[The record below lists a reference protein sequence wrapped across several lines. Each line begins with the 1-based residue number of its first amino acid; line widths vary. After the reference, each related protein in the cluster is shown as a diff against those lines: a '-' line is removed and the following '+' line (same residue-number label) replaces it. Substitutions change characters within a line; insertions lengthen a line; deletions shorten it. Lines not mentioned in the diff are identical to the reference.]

1 MRRLAALARPLL
13 PSPLLASPLLALS
26 LLALSSLVLSSLA
39 TGCAL
44 FGAGT
49 APVVYEQRCA
59 DASCLEDFVFTD
71 ATKWRVRASGHGP
84 ALELVGK
91 SDYRPPHRSPLSIAL
106 IEGLEVRDFDLDVD
120 LLQTGRNYGHRDLC
134 LFFGVQ
140 SKSRFYYTHL
150 ATSPDANAHN
160 VFLVNDAPRANLI
173 PPLARGVDWGRASGA
188 ASAPARSRS
197 SGTTAPSLRWSP
209 RTARS
214 AGAASG
220 SAPSTT
226 RASCGTSCCARRAIG
241 SPRATRSAARRAAS
255 AGGRTHRS
263 CAGRRS
269 RAKTG

>member
-173 PPLARGVDWGRASGA
+173 PPLARGVDWGRDVWHHVRVERRVDAGTIKVFWDYGAEPALVAEDRTFGWGRVGFGSFDDSGLVRNIVLR
-188 ASAPARSRS
+188 APRHRFAE
-197 SGTTAPSLRWSP
+197 GDPF
-209 RTARS
+209 
-214 AGAASG
+214 
-220 SAPSTT
+220 
-226 RASCGTSCCARRAIG
+226 
-241 SPRATRSAARRAAS
+241 
-255 AGGRTHRS
+255 GR
-263 CAGRRS
+263 
-269 RAKTG
+269 

>member
-173 PPLARGVDWGRASGA
+173 PPLARGVDWGR
-188 ASAPARSRS
+188 
-197 SGTTAPSLRWSP
+197 LRWSP